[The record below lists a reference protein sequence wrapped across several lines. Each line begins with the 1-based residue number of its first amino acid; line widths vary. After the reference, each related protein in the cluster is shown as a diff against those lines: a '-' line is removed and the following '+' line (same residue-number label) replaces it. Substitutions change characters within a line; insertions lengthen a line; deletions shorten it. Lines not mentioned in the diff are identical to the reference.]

1 MGINITNY
9 RIRIGTFSS
18 YRHHRFKAASEEPD
32 RSSKKIKQGYIFCQT
47 NFRIL
52 LLILLVLVPSYDTRT
67 SKLFGQHFYPLDRCF
82 GTPRGV
88 YSYGLFSILSDVKN
102 FKWPSPAFYGYKPTN
117 IIRPNFKCTN
127 NFYARYTY
135 GNRNNRGIK
144 LSHWNAGNAHL
155 ENKKN

>member
-1 MGINITNY
+1 MGINITTY

-18 YRHHRFKAASEEPD
+18 YRQHSFKAASEEPD
-32 RSSKKIKQGYIFCQT
+32 RSGKKIKQGYIFRQT

-52 LLILLVLVPSYDTRT
+52 LLILLVLVSRYDARK
-67 SKLFGQHFYPLDRCF
+67 SKMFGQDCYPLDRYF

-88 YSYGLFSILSDVKN
+88 YSDGNN
-102 FKWPSPAFYGYKPTN
+102 FNWPPAAFYGYKPTN

-144 LSHWNAGNAHL
+144 LSH
-155 ENKKN
+155 